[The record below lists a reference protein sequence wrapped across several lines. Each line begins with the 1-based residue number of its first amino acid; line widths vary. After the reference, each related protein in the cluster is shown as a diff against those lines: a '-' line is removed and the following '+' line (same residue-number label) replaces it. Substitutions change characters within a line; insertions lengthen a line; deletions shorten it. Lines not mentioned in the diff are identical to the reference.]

1 MQKIKGICVQTQ
13 SRPGTLGRMTAALI
27 KARVNILAVIAPE
40 SSEYGLIRI
49 FPDRFDEAL
58 QSLGNLGL
66 PLSVEEAY
74 SVELQ
79 DKPGA
84 LNEML
89 EHLSLGGINIH
100 YLFCTTNGKGRL
112 ERVILSVSAP
122 SRAEEIW
129 TRMHA

>member
-13 SRPGTLGRMTAALI
+13 SRPGALERITKALI
-27 KARVNILAVIAPE
+27 KAHVNILAVIAPE
-40 SSEYGLIRI
+40 SFDSGMVRI
-49 FPDRFDEAL
+49 FPDRFDEAF
-58 QSLGNLGL
+58 QALGNLEL